1 MNVVVFVLGIKFL
14 ATLCSCY
21 VATHK
26 LLVQI
31 FDHFG
36 LLLMCFVYNQFS
48 LRLLVVCVCVCVCVC
63 DIPKTF
69 SGFYNM
75 SKSPC

>member
-1 MNVVVFVLGIKFL
+1 MNMVVFVLGIKFL
-14 ATLCSCY
+14 ATCY

-31 FDHFG
+31 LHHCG
-36 LLLMCFVYNQFS
+36 LLLMYFVYNQFS
-48 LRLLVVCVCVCVCVC
+48 FEASCGVC

-69 SGFYNM
+69 SGFYSVN
-75 SKSPC
+75 KSPC

>member
-1 MNVVVFVLGIKFL
+1 MNMVVFVLGVKFL

-31 FDHFG
+31 LDHCG
-36 LLLMCFVYNQFS
+36 LLLTCFVYNQFCFEAS
-48 LRLLVVCVCVCVCVC
+48 YGVC

-69 SGFYNM
+69 SGF
-75 SKSPC
+75 